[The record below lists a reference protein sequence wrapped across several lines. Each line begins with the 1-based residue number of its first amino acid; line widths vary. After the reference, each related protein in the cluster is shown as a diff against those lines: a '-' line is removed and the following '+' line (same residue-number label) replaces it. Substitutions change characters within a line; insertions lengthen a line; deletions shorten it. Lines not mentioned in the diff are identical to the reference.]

1 MSAPLKF
8 PLEDIKLVTKNFDE
22 KNFIGEGF
30 LGKIYE
36 GQLSL
41 FGELTDVAVRR
52 LDNSLRLQEIL
63 FDKEISIL
71 TRHQHPN
78 IVSIVGYSYENDEML
93 IISKRVANGSLSR
106 HLTSPALT
114 WMQRLQIS
122 IGAVRALSYL
132 HKHSIIHHNINSD
145 SILLDENWEAKIS
158 GFEFSMSIPTGSLD
172 LVYEKLGIRT
182 YKSDVFS
189 IGIVLFELLCGRE
202 AFISKEDN
210 SFQAPLAIFHY
221 ENRTLKNL
229 VDPDL
234 FKQMDQLSFNIF
246 SKVAYKCLVD
256 QKAPPRM
263 NEVQERLEKALR
275 VQQMHENNLKSLEYM
290 RIPLADILNAT
301 EKFDSKYCIVSGWFG
316 SVYIAELD
324 HVDKAYCFAIEREND
339 QGEVP
344 KKKSTV
350 AIKRIIDAQDEI
362 AERGFYA
369 EIEMLTSCK
378 HSNIITLLGFCDEG
392 SAMILIYEYASNRS
406 LNYYLQN
413 REDNHSDSWAQRVK
427 ICLDAAKGLS
437 CLHTTEGDRRE
448 MVHRDIKSANILLDQ
463 NFEAK
468 IGDFGLSIFLSVN
481 EEHCTQYSKI
491 IAGTRG
497 YMDPQFK
504 KDGKLKKESD
514 VYSFGVVLFEVLCG
528 TLAYDPCY
536 ANSAGLAHIARH
548 HLKKGTVKEIV
559 DPKIKEEITKT
570 LFTSVRG
577 PSQESL
583 DTFSK
588 IAYECLEEEQGKR
601 PTMKAVVEELEKALF
616 FHKNRKDVFQV
627 SFKELESATK
637 NFSEENCITK
647 EGFWRA
653 YRGVVGATSI
663 NVKRLHPGLEGY
675 ALDTELKV
683 LMEHKHENVI
693 GLLGYCEEG
702 EEKIIVYEHAVNGSL
717 EDHVN
722 NTSLTWGKRLKI
734 CIDIACG
741 LDFLHGGSIT
751 GDVVIHR
758 DIKSRNI
765 LLDDDM
771 NAKIASFG
779 LSVVRSKNQEMI
791 FFTDLLAGTVTYIDP
806 EYSKTKLLSKECDIY
821 SFGIVLFEILLQRM
835 AYSFDYENEEDHH
848 LGPLIKRLY
857 KEGKLDEMVFEGTN
871 EQIAPQSLIIFR
883 RIAIQCLRDKRE
895 ERPTAGEV
903 MIQLKQALE
912 IQVRFRELFINRINY
927 YYTHV
932 VIKIN

>member
-41 FGELTDVAVRR
+41 SGELTDVAVRR
-52 LDNSLRLQEIL
+52 LDSSLRLQEIL
-63 FDKEISIL
+63 FDKEIWIL

-93 IISKRVANGSLSR
+93 IVSKRVANGSLSR
-106 HLTSPALT
+106 HLTGPALT

-122 IGAVRALSYL
+122 IGAVCALSYL

-221 ENRTLKNL
+221 ENRTLNNL

-234 FKQMDQLSFNIF
+234 FLQMDQLSFNIF
-246 SKVAYKCLVD
+246 SKIAYKCLVD

-275 VQQMHENNLKSLEYM
+275 VQQMHENNDSPVAVERKLPDPLKLKLKSLEHM

-301 EKFDSKYCIVSGWFG
+301 EKFASKYCIVSGGFG

-324 HVDKAYCFAIEREND
+324 HVDKAYCFSMEREND
-339 QGEVP
+339 QGKVP

-350 AIKRIIDAQDEI
+350 AIKRIMDTQDEI

-413 REDNHSDSWAQRVK
+413 RENNHSDSWAQRVK

-448 MVHRDIKSANILLDQ
+448 MVHRDIKSANILLDN

-481 EEHCTQYSKI
+481 EEHYTQYSKI

-497 YMDPQFK
+497 YMDPQFR
-504 KDGKLKKESD
+504 KDGKLKKELD

-528 TLAYDPCY
+528 TLAYNPY
-536 ANSAGLAHIARH
+536 YTNSAGLARIARH
-548 HLKKGTVKEIV
+548 HFKKGTVKEIV
-559 DPKIKEEITKT
+559 DPKIKEEITET

-601 PTMKAVVEELEKALF
+601 PTMKVVVEELEKALF
-616 FHKNRKDVFQV
+616 FHV
-627 SFKELESATK
+627 SLCS
-637 NFSEENCITK
+637 
-647 EGFWRA
+647 
-653 YRGVVGATSI
+653 
-663 NVKRLHPGLEGY
+663 
-675 ALDTELKV
+675 
-683 LMEHKHENVI
+683 
-693 GLLGYCEEG
+693 
-702 EEKIIVYEHAVNGSL
+702 
-717 EDHVN
+717 
-722 NTSLTWGKRLKI
+722 
-734 CIDIACG
+734 
-741 LDFLHGGSIT
+741 
-751 GDVVIHR
+751 
-758 DIKSRNI
+758 NI
-765 LLDDDM
+765 
-771 NAKIASFG
+771 
-779 LSVVRSKNQEMI
+779 
-791 FFTDLLAGTVTYIDP
+791 
-806 EYSKTKLLSKECDIY
+806 
-821 SFGIVLFEILLQRM
+821 
-835 AYSFDYENEEDHH
+835 
-848 LGPLIKRLY
+848 
-857 KEGKLDEMVFEGTN
+857 
-871 EQIAPQSLIIFR
+871 
-883 RIAIQCLRDKRE
+883 
-895 ERPTAGEV
+895 
-903 MIQLKQALE
+903 
-912 IQVRFRELFINRINY
+912 
-927 YYTHV
+927 
-932 VIKIN
+932 